1 MKNNLDTK
9 VEHETKNMKSQT
21 HLTKSKDGVYY
32 YRRRIPSHLLQYFKS
47 KVIKKSL
54 KTKVLKEAQRI
65 ALNYDIQ
72 TLNEFEAL
80 ERKHNL
86 VIKASPA
93 IDIVKP
99 TIKFQSLGSEE
110 IKLLTNSYIRDNLE
124 IDEIFRDKLKKDS
137 RDLSQEDIQNSQSE
151 EINNAIAFY
160 ENIEMFYEFAGALAR
175 NYGVDFNALDPESK
189 NKLTKSFLV
198 ANKDSAKIQE
208 KRDKGDWVETS
219 TVVNEEDTLTGQLS
233 LDDLFKTWQ
242 FAEPN
247 REMKTVAKY
256 KYILNNLKEQLGNK
270 NVRLITAI
278 DANNFRE
285 YLNDKGN
292 SAKTVKDKLKVLKA
306 IFDRS
311 KRNRLIK
318 ENPFDIDLTS
328 TTTRHD
334 KPRISYANEE
344 LNIILNSPLFSENE
358 RPKGGAG
365 EASVWVIALAYATGA
380 RLEEI
385 CQLRISHVKTADS
398 IPYLHITNLDEE
410 GNVVGKIKNKSSI
423 RNIPIHNSLI
433 DAGFL
438 RYVSNLKTEFL
449 FSDLKP
455 DTFASRGG
463 NWSKWY
469 SRYVRKTLG
478 ITNRKKTFHSF
489 RHTFKDLCLG
499 ANLGGEEIA
508 EALLGHSTTNK
519 NYKYGSGYNLIQLNS
534 YIQNIKFPV
543 PIPLIVK

>member
-54 KTKVLKEAQRI
+54 KTKDVREAKRT

-86 VIKASPA
+86 VIKATPPV
-93 IDIVKP
+93 DIVKP
-99 TIKFQSLGSEE
+99 TIKLQSLGSEE

-137 RDLSQEDIQNSQSE
+137 RDLSQDDIQNSQSE

-219 TVVNEEDTLTGQLS
+219 SVVSEEDTLTGKLF
-233 LDDLFKTWQ
+233 LDDLLKTWQ
-242 FAEPN
+242 FAEPD
-247 REMKTVAKY
+247 RDKKTVAKY
-256 KYILNNLKEQLGNK
+256 KYILDDFKKHVDNK
-270 NVRLITAI
+270 NVKLISST
-278 DANNFRE
+278 DAVNYRE
-285 YLNDKGN
+285 SLNAKKN
-292 SAKTVKDKLKVLKA
+292 KAKTVKDKLKVLKA
-306 IFDRS
+306 IFERS
-311 KRNRLIK
+311 KRNRIIRD
-318 ENPFDIDLTS
+318 NPFDIDLTS
-328 TTTRHD
+328 TTTQYD
-334 KPRISYANEE
+334 IPRIPYVVEDLE
-344 LNIILNSPLFSENE
+344 IIFNSPLYQDNF

-385 CQLRISHVKTADS
+385 CQLRTNNIKTLNS
-398 IPYLHITNLDEE
+398 IPFLQITSLDQE

-423 RNIPIHNSLI
+423 RSVPLHNDLI
-433 DAGFL
+433 EAGFL
-438 RYVSNLKTEFL
+438 RYVAGIKTEFL
-449 FSDLKP
+449 FNQLKA
-455 DTFASRGG
+455 DTFGRRGG

-469 SRYVRKTLG
+469 GRYVRQTLG
-478 ITNRKKTFHSF
+478 IISPKKTFHSF
-489 RHTFKDLCLG
+489 RHTFIDLCRNNNVSAEVRNALTG
-499 ANLGGEEIA
+499 HAEEGMARKYGDGHYLQKLNEEI
-508 EALLGHSTTNK
+508 
-519 NYKYGSGYNLIQLNS
+519 Q
-534 YIQNIKFPV
+534 QIKFPV
-543 PIPLIVK
+543 PIPLIIK